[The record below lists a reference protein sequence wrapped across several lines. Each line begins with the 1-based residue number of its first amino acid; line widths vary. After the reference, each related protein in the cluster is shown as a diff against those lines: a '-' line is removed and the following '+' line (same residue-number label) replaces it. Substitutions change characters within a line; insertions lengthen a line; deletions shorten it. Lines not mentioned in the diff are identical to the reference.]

1 VFTLTLVFTNTHDSR
16 YANGDRYEG
25 QWKDGKRDGQGTC
38 THANRD
44 RYKGKWVD
52 GKRHGKGTYTYAN
65 RDYDSGE
72 WVDDTWTGVGE
83 VKKTYVTVTPLLFV
97 NSDAFVN
104 MIHVHTDT
112 PLGKC

>member
-1 VFTLTLVFTNTHDSR
+1 LHAVFTLTLVFTNTHDSR

-38 THANRD
+38 TYANRD

-52 GKRHGKGTYTYAN
+52 
-65 RDYDSGE
+65 
-72 WVDDTWTGVGE
+72 DTWSGVGE
-83 VKKTYVTVTPLLFV
+83 GIKTYVTVTPLLFV